1 MTPSQEQAYREEAER
16 LALLPREDQRLLI
29 AQHWAIAENTGVP
42 KEDRT
47 EAKERAEALEKYLRR
62 LARKKKESL

>member
-16 LALLPREDQRLLI
+16 LALLPREDQRQLI
-29 AQHWAIAENTGVP
+29 AQHWAIAEDTDVP
-42 KEDRT
+42 REDRT
-47 EAKERAEALEKYLRR
+47 EAKERAEALEKNLRR